1 MMPSPLLRRAL
12 LAIAIVL
19 LLGLA
24 WTGLSGGVNQLNQPQ
39 SRGQFVQTIMQ
50 VVYGFFAL
58 ATVLTT
64 FWARRWASWMLA
76 GWVVSLTLAAAL
88 ASVVWGD
95 TSLVIGVLS
104 GAAALAIALAIGWLL
119 RIGARGLTSE
129 RS

>member
-1 MMPSPLLRRAL
+1 M
-12 LAIAIVL
+12 AIVL

-24 WTGLSGGVNQLNQPQ
+24 WTGLSGGVNQLTQSQ
-39 SRGQFVQTIMQ
+39 SRAQLVQTILQ

-64 FWARRWASWMLA
+64 LWARRWASWMLA

-95 TSLVIGVLS
+95 TSLGVGVLS
-104 GAAALAIALAIGWLL
+104 GAAALVIALGIGWLL
-119 RIGARGLTSE
+119 RVGARGLTSE